1 MNNYL
6 KIIGIVSLGLMLFSS
21 CNNNRGNNNSE
32 TTTPV
37 WIEDVQYR
45 SIEEYI
51 TTTGTAKATKTIE
64 LKSETNGAYYLQKNP
79 KTGRPYQL
87 GDVVEA
93 GAVIIRLENKE
104 YENNVQLESKK
115 LQIQITEKEWEGQ
128 KVLAE
133 KGGATQKDVNTAENS
148 FINAK
153 LALETG
159 YITLEKLNIKAPFK
173 GVIVNLPY
181 YTPGIEVASGSVMA
195 GIMDYSKMYVE
206 TQFPE
211 NTLSKLEVGQKVHIT
226 NYNIKQDTLK
236 GVLTQLSPAINE
248 ETRTFSG
255 YIEISNPELK
265 LRPGMFAKADI
276 ITIRKDSVLSIPKD
290 IIKNRRGGKLV
301 YTVDRNS
308 AEEKVIHTGIS
319 DDKFIEV
326 EKGLESGDKIVV
338 KGYEWLRNRSKV
350 KVMK

>member
-6 KIIGIVSLGLMLFSS
+6 KTAGIVSLGLMLFS
-21 CNNNRGNNNSE
+21 CNNNGNNSVSE

-37 WIEDVQYR
+37 WVEEVQHR
-45 SIEEYI
+45 NIEEYI
-51 TTTGTAKATKTIE
+51 TTTGTAKASKTIE
-64 LKSETNGAYYLQKNP
+64 LKSESNGAYYLQKNP

-87 GDVVEA
+87 GDIVEA
-93 GAVIIRLENKE
+93 GAVIVRLENKE

-115 LQIQITEKEWEGQ
+115 LQIGITQKEWEGQ
-128 KVLAE
+128 KILFE
-133 KGGATQKDVNTAENS
+133 KGGATQKDVSNAENS
-148 FINAK
+148 YINAK
-153 LALETG
+153 LALENA
-159 YITLEKLNIKAPFK
+159 YITLDKMSIKAPFK

-181 YTPGIEVASGSVMA
+181 FTPGVEVASGSVIA
-195 GIMDYSKMYVE
+195 GIMDYSQMYIE

-211 NTLSKLEVGQKVHIT
+211 NALTKLLVGQKVHIT
-226 NYNIKQDTLK
+226 NYNIKSDTLK

-255 YIEISNPELK
+255 YIVINNPELK

-276 ITIRKDSVLSIPKD
+276 VTIRKDSVLSIPKD

-301 YTVDRNS
+301 YTVDRNT
-308 AEEKVIHTGIS
+308 ADEKVIHTGIS
-319 DDKFIEV
+319 NDKYIEV
-326 EKGLESGDKIVV
+326 EKGLEPGDKIVV